1 MTRPASRYWDSCED
15 LDRST
20 IESSSLKWRDVS
32 LYTCF
37 YPPFHIHKVHMCV
50 KDTRNIKMKKK
61 KKANI
66 RTNDRWYCCCLFIYL
81 FLVFLLL
88 LFPYSICPLFIF
100 YFYYFF
106 FFLLL
111 WKCAINRGCSVTVR
125 WVNLALAFHLFLPLP
140 MLAFLL
146 HVWTTSPVRVS
157 SVYTQSLGFFF
168 KRVNYKT
175 IHVAIWAN

>member
-1 MTRPASRYWDSCED
+1 MTRPAGRYWDSCED

-106 FFLLL
+106 FFFTSLKMCNKSRLLRHGQVSEL
-111 WKCAINRGCSVTVR
+111 GTGLPSFSSASNVGLFVTR
-125 WVNLALAFHLFLPLP
+125 LNDQPRPRL
-140 MLAFLL
+140 
-146 HVWTTSPVRVS
+146 
-157 SVYTQSLGFFF
+157 
-168 KRVNYKT
+168 
-175 IHVAIWAN
+175 